1 MSANDDRI
9 KELLTSIG
17 VDDEDCQDALVETLV
32 PGGSFTTE
40 TVSAV
45 SDALGITSI
54 VGGTCGLIG
63 DAFDCLFGDD

>member
-63 DAFDCLFGDD
+63 DAFGCLFGDD